1 MAVRQPPDSLAP
13 VREAAVLDVG
23 SNSVRL
29 VAYRMDGRAMTPFL
43 NEKVMAG
50 LGRNLRAT
58 GRLSPDGVEAAMS
71 AMRRFRTL
79 LDALGVSDVEGVA
92 TAAVRDAEDGPEFVS
107 RIQRET
113 GLKLRIISGADEA
126 RLSATGVLS
135 SAPEARGVVGDLG
148 GSSLEL
154 IEIGRGEPGRG
165 ETHPLGPLSLM
176 APGPFDADRVAAAAD
191 AVLNR
196 SLALAAAQGGDFFAV
211 GGSWRAL
218 GRIDISLRN
227 HPIGVLHHH
236 EMTRADALRVVEFVR
251 KQSRKSLERFEEA
264 AAKRAES
271 LPYAAVVLERVL
283 RWGGFD
289 RVVLSSYGLR
299 EGVLAERLPETALA
313 THPLVAAAEAFGAPG
328 QRARAFGR
336 ALDAWISPV
345 RAAAPMAFGRERDAL
360 VWAAACRMADLG
372 AALHPDQRSEI
383 MFDLVLRAPLAA
395 VTHAERAFIAAAIHH
410 RYTKSPPDGEPAFQ
424 KLLDENQ
431 RRAAALCGASM
442 RLGADLSGRSQ
453 ALLADFILRVSGEA
467 IAVSTRRDMQHLL
480 TDQAL
485 KRLEPVAALL
495 GLSARA
501 G

>member
-1 MAVRQPPDSLAP
+1 
-13 VREAAVLDVG
+13 
-23 SNSVRL
+23 
-29 VAYRMDGRAMTPFL
+29 MDGRAMTPFL

-92 TAAVRDAEDGPEFVS
+92 TAAVRDAEDGAEFVA

-336 ALDAWISPV
+336 ALDAWITPV
-345 RAAAPMAFGRERDAL
+345 RAAAPNAFGRERDAL

-395 VTHAERAFIAAAIHH
+395 
-410 RYTKSPPDGEPAFQ
+410 D
-424 KLLDENQ
+424 
-431 RRAAALCGASM
+431 
-442 RLGADLSGRSQ
+442 
-453 ALLADFILRVSGEA
+453 
-467 IAVSTRRDMQHLL
+467 
-480 TDQAL
+480 
-485 KRLEPVAALL
+485 
-495 GLSARA
+495 
-501 G
+501 

>member
-1 MAVRQPPDSLAP
+1 MAIRQPPDALAP

-29 VAYRMDGRAMTPFL
+29 VAYRIDGRALTPFL

-50 LGRNLRAT
+50 LGRNLRAA
-58 GRLSPDGVEAAMS
+58 GRLSPEGAEAALS

-92 TAAVRDAEDGPEFVS
+92 TAAVRDAADGADFVA
-107 RIQRET
+107 RAHRET
-113 GLKLRIISGADEA
+113 GLKLKIISGADEA
-126 RLSATGVLS
+126 RLSAVGVLAG
-135 SAPEARGVVGDLG
+135 APEARGVVGDLG

-154 IEIGRGEPGRG
+154 IEIGARGPGRG

-176 APGPFDADRVAAAAD
+176 SAGPFDADRIAAAAD
-191 AVLNR
+191 AVLQR
-196 SLALAAAQGGDFFAV
+196 SSALAGAQGGDFFAV
-211 GGSWRAL
+211 GGAWRAL
-218 GRIDISLRN
+218 GRIDIALRL

-236 EMTRADALRVVEFVR
+236 EMSRAEALKVVEFVR

-283 RWGGFD
+283 RWGGFE

-299 EGVLAERLPETALA
+299 EGVLAERLPETALR
-313 THPLVAAAEAFGAPG
+313 THPLVAGAEAFGAPG

-336 ALDAWISPV
+336 ALDAWIAPV
-345 RAAAPMAFGRERDAL
+345 RLAGPVAFSKDRDAL

-372 AALHPDQRSEI
+372 AALHPDQRGEI

-395 VTHAERAFIAAAIHH
+395 VSHAERAFLAAAVHH
-410 RYTKSPPDGEPAFQ
+410 RYTKSPPEAEQAFQ
-424 KLLDENQ
+424 KLLTDDQ

-453 ALLADFILRVSGEA
+453 ALLADFTLKITGDGIVVSA
-467 IAVSTRRDMQHLL
+467 RKDMLHLL
-480 TDQAL
+480 TDQAV

-495 GLSARA
+495 GLEARE

>member
-1 MAVRQPPDSLAP
+1 MASKPPPDTLAP

-29 VAYRMDGRAMTPFL
+29 VAYRIDGRAMTPFL

-50 LGRNLRAT
+50 LGRNLRTT
-58 GRLSPDGVEAAMS
+58 GRLSPQGVDAALS

-79 LDALGVSDVEGVA
+79 LDALGVSDVECVA
-92 TAAVRDAEDGPEFVS
+92 TAAARDAEDGPAFVA
-107 RIQRET
+107 RVHKEC
-113 GLKLRIISGADEA
+113 GFKLRIITGSEEA
-126 RLSATGVLS
+126 RLSAIGVLS
-135 SAPEARGVVGDLG
+135 GAPEAEGVVGDLG

-154 IEIGRGEPGRG
+154 IEVDGNGPGRG

-176 APGPFDADRVAAAAD
+176 TAGPFDAERIAAAAD
-191 AVLNR
+191 SVL
-196 SLALAAAQGGDFFAV
+196 SSSQTLASAAGGVFYAV
-211 GGSWRAL
+211 GGAWRAL
-218 GRIDISLRN
+218 GRIDIALRD
-227 HPIGVLHHH
+227 HPLGVLHHH
-236 EMTRADALRVVEFVR
+236 EMTRADALRVVDFVR

-264 AAKRAES
+264 AAKRADT

-283 RWGGFD
+283 HWGRFD

-299 EGVLAERLPETALA
+299 EGVLAERLPETVLDV
-313 THPLVAAAEAFGAPG
+313 HPLVAAAEAFGAPG
-328 QRARAFGR
+328 RRARVFGAALDQWIAPLRTAAPDAFGP
-336 ALDAWISPV
+336 A
-345 RAAAPMAFGRERDAL
+345 RDAII
-360 VWAAACRMADLG
+360 WAAACRMADLG

-410 RYTKSPPDGEPAFQ
+410 RYTKAPPENEPAFV
-424 KLLDENQ
+424 KLLDETQ

-442 RLGADLSGRSQ
+442 RLGADISGRSQ
-453 ALLADFILRVSGEA
+453 GLLQSFALKVAADALTL
-467 IAVSTRRDMQHLL
+467 STRRDMAHLI

-495 GLSARA
+495 GRAARV